1 MELRDRT
8 AIVTGGAVRLGRALA
23 VRLAAEGVHV
33 CLHYHE
39 SGVAAE
45 DALEQIR
52 RSGVRGTAIQA
63 DFSRPV
69 TAARDVLQHAGTV
82 LGSVGILVNSAAI
95 FSPDSLAGLQEADW
109 DRHLNINLKA
119 PVFLSQAFAR
129 QVPPDQV
136 GQIVNIVD
144 WRASRP
150 VPGHLAYTVA
160 KGGLITATRL
170 LARELAPRIRVNAIA
185 PGAVLPPPGEPD
197 AYLQRLAER
206 IPLRRTGGPD
216 DVADALVFLLRSDFI
231 TGEVL
236 HVTGGEEL

>member
-8 AIVTGGAVRLGRALA
+8 AIVTGGAVRLGRTLA

-39 SGVAAE
+39 SRVAAE

-63 DFSRPV
+63 DFSRPA
-69 TAARDVLQHAGTV
+69 TAAREVLEHAGAV
-82 LGSVGILVNSAAI
+82 LGSVDILVNSAAV
-95 FSPDSLAGLQEADW
+95 FSPHSLAGLQEADW
-109 DRHLNINLKA
+109 DRHLNVNLKA
-119 PVFLSQAFAR
+119 PIYLSQAFAR
-129 QVPPDQV
+129 QVVPEQSGD
-136 GQIVNIVD
+136 IVNIVD
-144 WRASRP
+144 WRATRP

-160 KGGLITATRL
+160 KGGLVTATRL

-185 PGAVLPPPGEPD
+185 PGAILPPPGEPD
-197 AYLQRLAER
+197 AYLERLAGQ

>member
-23 VRLAAEGVHV
+23 LRLAAERVHV
-33 CLHYHE
+33 CLHYHGSE
-39 SGVAAE
+39 DAAE
-45 DALEQIR
+45 DALERIR
-52 RSGVRGTAIQA
+52 QLGVRGTAVQA
-63 DFSRPV
+63 DFSRPEP
-69 TAARDVLQHAGTV
+69 AARKVLEHAGSA
-82 LGSVGILVNSAAI
+82 LGPVDILVNSAAV
-95 FSPDSLAGLQEADW
+95 FGPDSLAGLEEDDW
-109 DRHLNINLKA
+109 DRHQNVNLKA

-129 QVPPDQV
+129 QIGPQQC
-136 GQIVNIVD
+136 GQIVNIAD
-144 WRASRP
+144 WRACRP

-160 KGGLITATRL
+160 KAGLITATRL

-185 PGAVLPPPGEPD
+185 PGAILPPPGEPD
-197 AYLQRLAER
+197 AYLDRLAER

-216 DVADALVFLLRSDFI
+216 DVADALVYLLRSDFT